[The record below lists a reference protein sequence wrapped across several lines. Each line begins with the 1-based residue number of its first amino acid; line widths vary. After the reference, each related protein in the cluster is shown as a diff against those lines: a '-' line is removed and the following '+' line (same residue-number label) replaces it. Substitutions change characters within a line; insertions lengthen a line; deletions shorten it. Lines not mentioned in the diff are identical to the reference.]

1 MTADCTITT
10 DRQCSPCVA
19 PTFSDDGLTCKQC
32 DGEGKYNDED
42 GAAFCKTVKAGYK
55 PTEDRKGEEQCP
67 AGTYTDDGVACKTCE
82 AEGQY
87 SDEDGAAYCKTAKAG
102 YKPTLDHKAEERCP
116 AGKYSTGGTNAC
128 SDCGDGETSGAG
140 AAGCSTCASCATG
153 RYMIKAC
160 TPTSETEC
168 GDCLAGTVS
177 TGGTVKQCTSCTA
190 DGEYSDTDLA
200 R

>member
-1 MTADCTITT
+1 MIRTCTPTTGTECGECQAGTASTGGTVTECALCNVD
-10 DRQCSPCVA
+10 
-19 PTFSDDGLTCKQC
+19 
-32 DGEGKYNDED
+32 GKYSD
-42 GAAFCKTVKAGYK
+42 
-55 PTEDRKGEEQCP
+55 
-67 AGTYTDDGVACKTCE
+67 TDNA
-82 AEGQY
+82 
-87 SDEDGAAYCKTAKAG
+87 SFCKTAKAG